1 MKIKNILTVLQSK
14 EISDLE
20 SAEIIKCLMNL
31 EVNTEDLFLLINDM
45 DGNTEKA
52 IVEIATSMYKYG
64 YKIDGIKLLLET
76 YKRYNES
83 VDIIYTLAFLLNLN
97 GDKASAIKLLENVKI
112 RDVVL
117 VELLNEVKG

>member
-1 MKIKNILTVLQSK
+1 
-14 EISDLE
+14 
-20 SAEIIKCLMNL
+20 
-31 EVNTEDLFLLINDM
+31 M

-64 YKIDGIKLLLET
+64 YKTEGIKLLLET

-112 RDVVL
+112 KDVVL
-117 VELLNEVKG
+117 DELLNEVKGSDVII

>member
-1 MKIKNILTVLQSK
+1 M
-14 EISDLE
+14 
-20 SAEIIKCLMNL
+20 A
-31 EVNTEDLFLLINDM
+31 
-45 DGNTEKA
+45 GNTEKA

-64 YKIDGIKLLLET
+64 YKIEGIKLLLET

-83 VDIIYTLAFLLNLN
+83 IDIIYTLAFLLNLN

-112 RDVVL
+112 RDSVL

>member
-1 MKIKNILTVLQSK
+1 MKIIKLLNDLQRA
-14 EISDLE
+14 EISDSE
-20 SAEIIKCLMNL
+20 SAELVKYLINL
-31 EVNTEDLFLLINDM
+31 EVNAEELFLLINDM
-45 DGNTEKA
+45 DGNTEKT
-52 IVEIATSMYKYG
+52 IVEIATSLYKYG
-64 YKIDGIKLLLET
+64 YKTEGIKLLLET

-112 RDVVL
+112 KDVVL